1 MTVAGA
7 TFLVAEGDLNDSPV
21 TYPSPGPLTLKFS
34 FMLFE
39 HSGPC
44 RPRRQHVR
52 DSQKDEKFSIF
63 YALDVDALSLL
74 KERELRKL
82 AT

>member
-21 TYPSPGPLTLKFS
+21 TYTSPGPLTLKFS

-39 HSGPC
+39 HSRPC
-44 RPRRQHVR
+44 RPRLQHAR

-74 KERELRKL
+74 KERELPKL